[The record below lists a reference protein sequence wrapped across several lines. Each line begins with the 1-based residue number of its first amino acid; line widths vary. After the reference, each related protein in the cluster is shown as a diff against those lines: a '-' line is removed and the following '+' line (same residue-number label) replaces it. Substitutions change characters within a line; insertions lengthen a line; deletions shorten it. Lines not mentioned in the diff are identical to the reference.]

1 MAHSDSTL
9 TAADFIAT
17 QTQLEKEAE
26 EVLPGKFDACTFDLG
41 YIHQPVYVCLTC
53 SRAAQGDLPIEPSVP
68 TSPLITAKLDPL
80 VTTTTPSTSRL
91 EPWLAGLHLASTAGI
106 CYACSIACH
115 SSHEVIELFN
125 KRHFRCDCGTRRMVG
140 AGPNATERA
149 CQLQPKAD
157 IINTENTYSHNFLG
171 RYCWCNSLYDPDD
184 EDRVMFQCAVCTD
197 WYHSTCIGK
206 MPENADFDEFV
217 CARCTDR
224 HADILKRIRP
234 SKQVTLG
241 VVNRATHKVE
251 TLLDPPTE
259 VETGSLATGVNEQ
272 SSPGEKDPLTS
283 IDADND
289 NDNDNDNDGS
299 QAADRRPHKR
309 VRTETEEVC
318 HRGPPPH
325 SASDEALVLFGRDDW
340 RRTSI
345 CHCSTCYPLLQ
356 AAGLTFIL
364 DDDAPYEPEKD
375 TDSSVSLFDSGMRA
389 LATMGQSETIDG
401 IIAYNRLRDELKSY
415 LAPFASS
422 GQVVTEAD
430 IRRFFEVSPPKIV
443 YLNQA
448 YLRL

>member
-53 SRAAQGDLPIEPSVP
+53 
-68 TSPLITAKLDPL
+68 T
-80 VTTTTPSTSRL
+80 
-91 EPWLAGLHLASTAGI
+91 GLHLASTAGI

-309 VRTETEEVC
+309 V
-318 HRGPPPH
+318 P
-325 SASDEALVLFGRDDW
+325 LVLFGRDDW